1 MQNLPHIPEVLQIS
15 SRDVFFDEELAD
27 KWYQSISE
35 RKAAIACAIGFYTAL
50 KFTDPENPD
59 KFQIVSP
66 STKGYRYQ
74 ITVFDS
80 FGPVYDI
87 QKDDPGTAA
96 EEINE
101 RYVLEEVL

>member
-1 MQNLPHIPEVLQIS
+1 MQMPHIPEVLRITS
-15 SRDVFFDEELAD
+15 KDIFFDEELAD
-27 KWYQSISE
+27 KWYQSILE
-35 RKAAIACAIGFYTAL
+35 RKSAIACAIGFYTAL
-50 KFTDPENPD
+50 KFVDPENPD

-66 STKGYRYQ
+66 STKGYQYQ

-80 FGPVYDI
+80 LGPIYDI

-101 RYVLEEVL
+101 RYVLESVI

>member
-1 MQNLPHIPEVLQIS
+1 MQNLPHIPEVLQITS
-15 SRDVFFDEELAD
+15 KELFFDEELAG

-35 RKAAIACAIGFYTAL
+35 RKAAIACAIGIYTAL

-66 STKGYRYQ
+66 STKGYKYQ

-80 FGPVYDI
+80 LGPVYDC
-87 QKDDPGTAA
+87 QMDDPNRVA

-101 RYVLEEVL
+101 KYVLESAM

>member
-1 MQNLPHIPEVLQIS
+1 MQNLPYIPEVLQVTSKDI
-15 SRDVFFDEELAD
+15 FFDKELAD

-35 RKAAIACAIGFYTAL
+35 RKDAIACAIGFYTAL

-80 FGPVYDI
+80 FWPVYDI
-87 QKDDPGTAA
+87 QKDDPGMVA